1 MTRSPLPEFWP
12 AALVALGCAILFVVA
27 ANAGWPGESNSC
39 LAAGACFCEAPG
51 PGWVR
56 QPSNT
61 WSNLGFVLVGLVV
74 AWHAAHGPRFGA
86 IGVQGNRMTRG
97 GMYPA
102 LYAAIVVFMGPGSM
116 YFHASLTR
124 WGGILD
130 VLSMY
135 LFISFV
141 VTYAIARGWGLSQ
154 RGFLLWFV
162 GTNVAIGVPQAVF
175 STSNRVFG
183 YLVTVAIVLEGLLIR
198 RAGGGAPWLPGPAPM
213 NHVKLPPEQ
222 VRAGVEILRSH
233 FDEIILDLPHDIE
246 PGTISALE
254 ASDTILFLVSQ
265 NVSALRLGTAGLAA
279 FRHLGLDLK
288 KVKLVVMRERTGE
301 DVTLKQ
307 VQEMIEIPI
316 YWKMPSDHLTVVS
329 AINTGKPLVTA
340 LPRSKIAKS
349 LRQLS
354 DTLADQEPA
363 ELSAK
368 RSVSLLRRL
377 WNPSLFFKGAE

>member
-12 AALVALGCAILFVVA
+12 AALVALGSAILFVVA
-27 ANAGWPGESNSC
+27 ANAGWPGEPNSC
-39 LAAGACFCEAPG
+39 LAAGDCFCEAPG

-198 RAGGGAPWLPGPAPM
+198 RAGGGARRLPRPAPIRRRWVM
-213 NHVKLPPEQ
+213 
-222 VRAGVEILRSH
+222 AGAGFFFI
-233 FDEIILDLPHDIE
+233 
-246 PGTISALE
+246 ALGIWVP
-254 ASDTILFLVSQ
+254 S
-265 NVSALRLGTAGLAA
+265 
-279 FRHLGLDLK
+279 
-288 KVKLVVMRERTGE
+288 RTGGPWCDPHSLWQGHAAWHLLTAATTACLYVYWRSE
-301 DVTLKQ
+301 DR
-307 VQEMIEIPI
+307 P
-316 YWKMPSDHLTVVS
+316 PS
-329 AINTGKPLVTA
+329 
-340 LPRSKIAKS
+340 
-349 LRQLS
+349 
-354 DTLADQEPA
+354 
-363 ELSAK
+363 
-368 RSVSLLRRL
+368 
-377 WNPSLFFKGAE
+377 